1 MFHEFAKPTS
11 RNRKMR
17 FLFFSLSRRVIFSD
31 GWKKEKKKKR
41 KHNPAEF
48 SKSSLALA
56 RREIL
61 INAYRVVSSLKW
73 RVETRVAKKQ

>member
-1 MFHEFAKPTS
+1 MEKSKDAIF
-11 RNRKMR
+11 
-17 FLFFSLSRRVIFSD
+17 FLSLSSSSNKFF
-31 GWKKEKKKKR
+31 GWLKEKR
-41 KHNPAEF
+41 HDPAEF
-48 SKSSLALA
+48 SKRDSRS